1 MRNTSARPEASLRGE
16 GQATCKR
23 VKERKVRRHK
33 GFRRSAYAVPQARC
47 LQERQRFIQLSDL
60 EKQWGFYIVFKYA
73 YFFSMHYNYTQVQP
87 HAYVFLFC
95 MLLHAAI
102 SNSRI
107 KKPFSRSFG
116 TAANAYNKPQL
127 TYLYLSRFPSAVFT
141 LGSSK
146 ESFLVLPPIFPF
158 SPTTPVKPERTGT
171 KSAFYPDGTSSSG
184 KSVPRKGS
192 PCFASGDCLSQ
203 KSRNWEHRSSEAE
216 AKIQPANSHPLLPGS
231 RRDTPLPARRAAH
244 LHPRKKPPV
253 PPPDST
259 QDLCDSTRRALPS
272 PSPQHGGLRM
282 STPPP
287 QH

>member
-1 MRNTSARPEASLRGE
+1 M
-16 GQATCKR
+16 
-23 VKERKVRRHK
+23 
-33 GFRRSAYAVPQARC
+33 
-47 LQERQRFIQLSDL
+47 
-60 EKQWGFYIVFKYA
+60 
-73 YFFSMHYNYTQVQP
+73 
-87 HAYVFLFC
+87 
-95 MLLHAAI
+95 
-102 SNSRI
+102 
-107 KKPFSRSFG
+107 
-116 TAANAYNKPQL
+116 
-127 TYLYLSRFPSAVFT
+127 RFPKPDAFRNASVLSNFQTWKNNGVFI
-141 LGSSK
+141 LFLNMHIFFLCIIIIPKCSHMHMCF
-146 ESFLVLPPIFPF
+146 SFACCSTQLLAIPELKSHFQGVSGLQQMLTTSHNSPIFTFPAFPPLFLPWGAQRKAFLCSRPAPIFPF